1 MSTLSGKNSAKWV
14 HRMSTD
20 TIGGPQVNH
29 QVPPYPSAPV
39 GDPYV
44 C

>member
-1 MSTLSGKNSAKWV
+1 MSTLSGKNSAKWD
-14 HRMSTD
+14 HRLSTG

-39 GDPYV
+39 GAPYV